1 MANEFDL
8 PVVGLKKE
16 EEKQSGVTQS
26 TGASK
31 VQVTGA
37 PLDLEP
43 TATLEQQTAA
53 AIPLEK
59 SEFDLPIVQAKPP
72 AEFKYQQDV
81 EIQRIK
87 GTPEERAAGKAKE
100 VPFEDLYK
108 KPENLQVIKDYA
120 EVRFGETGKQ
130 MPKESDEDYAKR
142 FMTAMRMVEWNTSLN
157 AIPELNWLNN
167 AKKEDVIKAARA
179 HNLYDA
185 VPSWYSEGGQP
196 GVRPFAEAAFSAIS
210 EPTNLLSAGIGAG
223 ARYAVAREAIK
234 NVLSSK
240 LKTMGIAGAAETVI
254 GAGQNVIDQDVRRK
268 TGVQKD
274 ELDYLQ
280 LGIASALSAFGGAA
294 EAYGAVVSKGTKT
307 TKQELAD
314 KLTGKKVKGKLVE
327 DPATK
332 ELNNAFDK
340 SQEELLNEFDI
351 FEGRKTLD
359 ALSEPTDLTQAQI
372 RKDINRGAIDVAK
385 YVMLLAPEYRPVN
398 GQKISDAVK
407 NVFMSMENIDGDI
420 IDAALKKANLSPVD
434 FAQATRTTVADAA
447 SVMQGYSA
455 LARTLKKVS
464 ELDPEAEKLIQD
476 LYGRDHEAP
485 SMMGNALRAINRL
498 ERESKALVVSGIGT
512 TVRNILGTGTNITFD
527 AAAKVIEGAIYTTG
541 KALTGMATGQ
551 YAKGD
556 VTRGVVDTM
565 KDAFTTLGNMTN
577 SGLTAETVDLI
588 LKDNPRL
595 QNQLFSALQESNSS
609 DLSKVAR
616 VVNTMNVA
624 QDAFFRRAIFASSV
638 ERQLRRVGV
647 DMYEVLANGK
657 SIPPDVLKNA
667 TDETLKATFSYT
679 PKQQKASQK
688 GVEAAA
694 EGLAHDFVSFFEKV
708 PGGSLMVTF
717 PRFMSNAI
725 AFQYRHS
732 PFGAVSGMGD
742 IAMGAKRI
750 AANEDGGK
758 AQLNQ
763 GLERLS
769 KGVVGTAAIYAAYK
783 YRMDHQDSEWFN
795 VTNEDGSTVDIRG
808 VFPIGPYMA
817 VGDYLA
823 KQKMG
828 RTEDA
833 KFGQLAEAIVGMK
846 MPAGSQASML
856 DELPNII
863 AGTEGK
869 ATERVGKAVGRI
881 IGDFAGRFTTPAKSV
896 FEYLDLFDTEAQKAR
911 DPNVVEADGT
921 FIGTAQKAAVQRVMA
936 KLPELKEQLP
946 EFQPYF
952 SEKAPVRAGEFFN
965 SLAGIRLTPRKG
977 PIEREFVDLKLDP
990 YAFYGSTGDKVYDR
1004 AFIKESV
1011 PIMEQ
1016 RIGSLIN
1023 SDRYKG
1029 FTVDQKRMAMA
1040 TNMQEALTVS
1050 REITQAKMTATD
1062 RDRVN
1067 KMRFNKLPP
1076 VARRAI
1082 NELYA
1087 NQHEGKTL
1095 DQAKDYGQVYK
1106 YEALIQQYR

>member
-1 MANEFDL
+1 MASEFDL
-8 PVVGLKKE
+8 PIIKLRQE
-16 EEKQSGVTQS
+16 EEKPSGVTQAKGTS
-26 TGASK
+26 S
-31 VQVTGA
+31 VEVTGA
-37 PLDLEP
+37 PLDIEP

-53 AIPLEK
+53 ALPTQK
-59 SEFDLPIVQAKPP
+59 SEFDLPVVQAP

-81 EIQRIK
+81 EVQRIK
-87 GTPEERAAGKAKE
+87 GTPEERAAGKEKE
-100 VPFEDLYK
+100 IPFEDLYK
-108 KPENLQVIKDYA
+108 KPENLKVIRDYA
-120 EVRFGETGKQ
+120 EVRFGDSGKQ
-130 MPKESDEDYAKR
+130 QPKESDEDYAKR
-142 FMTAMRMVEWNTSLN
+142 FMTAMRQVEWNTSLN
-157 AIPELNWLNN
+157 AVPELNWLNN
-167 AKKEDVIKAARA
+167 AKPEEVVKAARA

-185 VPSWYSEGGQP
+185 VPSWYSKGGQP
-196 GVRPFAEAAFSAIS
+196 GIRPFGEALFSAVS
-210 EPTNLLSAGIGAG
+210 EPTNLISAGIGAG

-240 LKTMGIAGAAETVI
+240 LKAMGVAGAAETVI
-254 GAGQNVIDQDVRRK
+254 GVGQNVIDQDVKRK

-274 ELDYLQ
+274 ELDVLQ
-280 LGIASALSAFGGAA
+280 LSIAAGLSAFGGVL
-294 EAYGAVVSKGTKT
+294 EAGTATVSKGVKT

-314 KLTGKKVKGKLVE
+314 KLAGKKVKGKLVE
-327 DPATK
+327 DPATAA
-332 ELNNAFDK
+332 LNKAFDK
-340 SQEELLNEFDI
+340 SQEDLLNEFDI

-385 YVMLLAPEYRPVN
+385 YVMLLAPEYRPVQ

-407 NVFMSMENIDGDI
+407 NVFMDMENIDGDI
-420 IDAALKKANLSPVD
+420 IDAALKKANLTPVD

-464 ELDPEAEKLIQD
+464 TLDPEAEKLIAD

-512 TVRNILGTGTNITFD
+512 TVRNVLGTGTNITFD
-527 AAAKVIEGAIYTTG
+527 AASKIIEGAIYTTG
-541 KALTGMATGQ
+541 KALTGLATGT
-551 YAKGD
+551 AVKGD
-556 VTRGVVDTM
+556 VGRGIVDTM

-577 SGLTAETVDLI
+577 AGLTAETVDLI

-595 QNQLFSALQESNSS
+595 QNQLFSALQEGNTS

-616 VVNTMNVA
+616 VANTLNVA
-624 QDAFFRRAIFASSV
+624 QDAFFRRAIFAASV

-647 DMYEVLANGK
+647 DMYEVLASNK
-657 SIPPDVLKNA
+657 AIPVDVLKNA

-688 GVEAAA
+688 GFEAAT
-694 EGLAHDFVSFFEKV
+694 EGLAHDFVSFFEKL

-742 IAMGAKRI
+742 IATGAARVAKG
-750 AANEDGGK
+750 EDGGQ

-763 GLERLS
+763 GLEKLS

-783 YRMDHQDSEWFN
+783 YRMENQDSEWFN
-795 VTNEDGSTVDIRG
+795 VKNEDGSTVDIRG
-808 VFPIGPYMA
+808 VFPLGPYMA
-817 VGDYLA
+817 VGDFIA
-823 KQKMG
+823 KQKLG
-828 RTEDA
+828 KTEDA
-833 KFGQLAEAIVGMK
+833 KFGELAEAIIGLK

-856 DELPNII
+856 DELPNIL

-869 ATERVGKAVGRI
+869 ATERVGKAVGRVV
-881 IGDFAGRFTTPAKSV
+881 GDFVGRFTTPAKSV
-896 FEYLDLFDTEAQKAR
+896 FEYMDLFDEEAQKAR
-911 DPNVVEADGT
+911 DPNVVQADGT
-921 FIGTAQKAAVQRVMA
+921 FLGTAQQAAVQRVMA
-936 KLPELKEQLP
+936 KIPELKEELP

-952 SEKAPVRAGEFFN
+952 SDKAPVRAGEFFN
-965 SLAGIRLTPRKG
+965 SLSGVRVTPEKG
-977 PIEREFVDLKLDP
+977 PIEREFVKLKLDP

-1011 PIMEQ
+1011 PLMEQ
-1016 RIGSLIN
+1016 RINSLIT
-1023 SDRYKG
+1023 SERYQG
-1029 FTVDQKRMAMA
+1029 FTTDQKRMAIA
-1040 TNMQEALTVS
+1040 TNMQEALAVS

-1087 NQHEGKTL
+1087 NEHEGVSMDK
-1095 DQAKDYGQVYK
+1095 AKDYGQVYK
-1106 YEALIQQYR
+1106 YEAMIQQYR